1 MKKMLSLPTMNCKL
15 VSNVSVLVSSDLY
28 SWPPRLIKMYKMFAV
43 SINNMLSTKD
53 LLKMLTALSLFFHSC
68 L

>member
-28 SWPPRLIKMYKMFAV
+28 NWPPRLIKMYKMFAV
-43 SINNMLSTKD
+43 YIINMLMTRD
-53 LLKMLTALSLFFHSC
+53 LLKMLTALSLFFHNC